1 MSLDGDNLP
10 VVTLFSRT
18 HHSDMSSSLHLTIEN
33 RGKLKGAYFP
43 LKITLP
49 SDATLGML
57 KNGIASLVPSLPII
71 RQRLTDTEKRVLSG
85 DEKRLTDLG
94 IEGSATLFLKDLGP
108 QISWRTVFLVEYA
121 GPLVIQPLMYYGSPL
136 FWRQFGYAY
145 SISFVQ
151 TTVFVLVM
159 LHFLKR
165 EFESLFVHR
174 FSHATMPAFNIVK
187 NSTHYWILSGL
198 VLGGGVY
205 SPSLGA
211 EVVRG
216 SLRDNRTFIWLC
228 VALWA
233 LAELGNLH
241 THVTLM
247 NLRPKGTRVRQIPR
261 GGAFELVSCP
271 NYFFEAVAWLAITV
285 MSFSLSSLIFLVV
298 STVQMTIWAIKKH
311 KNYRRE
317 FGDQYPRQRKIMYPF
332 IF

>member
-1 MSLDGDNLP
+1 
-10 VVTLFSRT
+10 
-18 HHSDMSSSLHLTIEN
+18 MSSLQLTIEN
-33 RGKLKGAYFP
+33 SGKIKGAYFP
-43 LKITLP
+43 LQITLP

-57 KNGIASLVPSLPII
+57 KNGIASLVPALPIT
-71 RQRLTDTEKRVLSG
+71 RQRLTDTQKRPLTG
-85 DEKRLTDLG
+85 DEKRLRDLG
-94 IEGSATLFLKDLGP
+94 VEGSATLLLKDLGP

-121 GPLVIQPLMYYGSPL
+121 GPLVIHPLLYYGSPL
-136 FWRQFGYAY
+136 FWSRFGYTY
-145 SISFVQ
+145 SMSFVQ

-174 FSHATMPAFNIVK
+174 FSHATMPAFNIFK
-187 NSTHYWILSGL
+187 NSTHYWLLSGL

-211 EVVRG
+211 EAVRG
-216 SLRDNRTFIWLC
+216 TLRESHAFIYSC

-233 LAELGNLH
+233 FAELGNLQ
-241 THVTLM
+241 THVSLM

-271 NYFFEAVAWLAITV
+271 NYFFEVTAWLAITV
-285 MSFSLSSLIFLVV
+285 MTFSLSSLIFLVV

-317 FGDQYPRQRKIMYPF
+317 FGDQYPRQRKIMFPF